1 MPFHIMEGR
10 GGGAEVQ
17 AWLLAKELARR
28 GFRVSYIAQSIN
40 NQHGQQEFIDG
51 VDVRWV
57 RYARHFQ
64 WSNGLDYYRVL
75 RDIAP
80 DIVVQRMTSFL
91 TGVIGYYC
99 KKNTKKFVWIC
110 TDDTIPVKWLFSRNQ
125 IRVNRAE
132 NVNLLKASLFLSN
145 AFIYDI
151 SRHSG
156 MKRIDY
162 PFTQND
168 VQRQLLMQ
176 AYNLDSYH
184 MISGH
189 HPPLKPGLPSKDKLS
204 GAIVLWVANLAQSK
218 RPENFVELARLGK
231 GSGLRFVMIGSRGD
245 PDYLKAL
252 FKDQPGNLEWL
263 GQLPFE
269 ETLTWFDRAAFFV
282 NTSIPEGEGFPN
294 TYIQAWLRG
303 VPVIS
308 LAVDP
313 DNVIE
318 ENSLGF
324 LAKDVSIIYDI
335 IKFYRNKL
343 DKYREISETVL
354 SYSRLHYS
362 VIKMTDRFL
371 ETIL

>member
-1 MPFHIMEGR
+1 
-10 GGGAEVQ
+10 
-17 AWLLAKELARR
+17 
-28 GFRVSYIAQSIN
+28 
-40 NQHGQQEFIDG
+40 
-51 VDVRWV
+51 
-57 RYARHFQ
+57 
-64 WSNGLDYYRVL
+64 
-75 RDIAP
+75 
-80 DIVVQRMTSFL
+80 
-91 TGVIGYYC
+91 
-99 KKNTKKFVWIC
+99 
-110 TDDTIPVKWLFSRNQ
+110 
-125 IRVNRAE
+125 
-132 NVNLLKASLFLSN
+132 
-145 AFIYDI
+145 
-151 SRHSG
+151 
-156 MKRIDY
+156 
-162 PFTQND
+162 
-168 VQRQLLMQ
+168 
-176 AYNLDSYH
+176 

-204 GAIVLWVANLAQSK
+204 GEIVLWVANLAQSK